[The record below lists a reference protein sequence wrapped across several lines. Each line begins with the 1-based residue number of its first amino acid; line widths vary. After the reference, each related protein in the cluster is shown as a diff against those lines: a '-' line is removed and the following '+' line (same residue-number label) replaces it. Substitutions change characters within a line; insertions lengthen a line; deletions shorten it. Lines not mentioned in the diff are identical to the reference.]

1 MSSIDID
8 IDDSWD
14 APAAEEPDLRSTWDQ
29 EPTSGPNAV
38 ATVAFRID
46 GEHPAVVRHESTNAA
61 FTEATGLAKRIDED
75 CVLLGTPGAS
85 VHAVSMMYRL
95 PASIDLRP
103 LLGRRLR
110 LSLVDEPG
118 PTFGQTLTI
127 GTLDGRV
134 WLVARYG
141 GTDGVTHDLA
151 GARVRVRL
159 SPKEYGPLVVT
170 ALDLEHVLGPGSDA
184 PMSIGNRRFV
194 VEHLARDRGCVAY
207 LIADQSLWH

>member
-1 MSSIDID
+1 
-8 IDDSWD
+8 
-14 APAAEEPDLRSTWDQ
+14 
-29 EPTSGPNAV
+29 
-38 ATVAFRID
+38 VAFRID
-46 GEHPAVVRHESTNAA
+46 GEHPSVVRQEGLNAL
-61 FTEATGLAKRIDED
+61 FTEATGLAKRIEED
-75 CVLLGTPGAS
+75 CLRLGTPGAP

-103 LLGRRLR
+103 LVGRRLR

-127 GTLDGRV
+127 GTVDGRV

-141 GTDGVTHDLA
+141 GTDGVTHDIA

-159 SPKEYGPLVVT
+159 SAMEDGPLVVT

-194 VEHLARDRGCVAY
+194 IEHLARDRGCVAY
-207 LIADQSLWH
+207 VIADHSLWH